1 LKLTASTT
9 SLSSGIL
16 IGICERFN
24 HQGLV
29 FHACETGLFALDGVR
44 YNERLKVMNQEAP
57 AEFIPNGMFAEK
69 VTDVQHYTDRLFRFR
84 ITRPQS
90 LRFRSGEFLMIG
102 LPNSPKPVMRAYSV
116 ASPSWDEE
124 LEFFSI
130 KVQDGPLTEHLQ
142 RIKVGDTVIMRPKPT
157 GTLVNDALIP
167 GKRLFCFSTGTGF
180 APFASLIRDPE
191 TYEKFEQVIATHTCR
206 LRDELTYS
214 ANTVAATLADELVGE
229 MANGRLMY
237 FASTTREESEHKG
250 RITDLIKS
258 GAFFKALGITAL
270 DAENDRIMICGS
282 MAFMKDLRALIEPM
296 GFVEGSNNEPGS
308 FVVERAF
315 VG

>member
-1 LKLTASTT
+1 MND
-9 SLSSGIL
+9 LSPTPSPEL
-16 IGICERFN
+16 I
-24 HQGLV
+24 
-29 FHACETGLFALDGVR
+29 
-44 YNERLKVMNQEAP
+44 P
-57 AEFIPNGMFAEK
+57 AGMFAEK
-69 VTDVQHYTDRLFRFR
+69 VTAVQHYTDRLFRFR

-130 KVQDGPLTEHLQ
+130 KVPGGPLTEHLQ
-142 RIKVGDTVIMRPKPT
+142 KIKVGDTIIMRPKPT

-191 TYEKFEQVIATHTCR
+191 TYEKFETVVATHTCR
-206 LRDELTYS
+206 QRDELTYS
-214 ANTVAATLADELVGE
+214 RETVEATLNDELVGE
-229 MANGRLMY
+229 MAQGHLLY
-237 FASTTREESEHKG
+237 FPSTTREETEHMG
-250 RITDLIKS
+250 RITTLIEN
-258 GAFFKALGITAL
+258 GDFFRALNISAL
-270 DAENDRIMICGS
+270 NPAEDRIMICGS
-282 MAFMKDLRALIEPM
+282 MAFMKDIRALIEPM